1 MTFPSKRKQHALVRL
16 HRLRENK
23 PDHNSGSVPWS
34 SGITPAFNKS
44 CQALGF
50 GSPLGCNFYEG
61 REVVFNAWRL
71 EETKPLKQRP
81 DLTLAVSSRIYIYSK
96 LEKANKKR
104 NATNIC

>member
-1 MTFPSKRKQHALVRL
+1 MELGY
-16 HRLRENK
+16 N
-23 PDHNSGSVPWS
+23 
-34 SGITPAFNKS
+34 PAFNKS

-71 EETKPLKQRP
+71 EETKPLKQRE
-81 DLTLAVSSRIYIYSK
+81 TLAVRSRIYIYNK